1 MADFDDIPQPTSEEL
16 AALELYHQLLN
27 LGPDNGDRALMV
39 TLRLPSGRYI
49 GDVWLSTTDVE
60 LTVDKLIA
68 VNIQRADLD
77 DPPADPLPE
86 LPQVDWKDVADVVH
100 GFQQLLSEDG
110 DA

>member
-1 MADFDDIPQPTSEEL
+1 MADFDNEQQPTSQEL

-27 LGPDNGDRALMV
+27 LGPDNGDQALMV

-49 GDVWLSTTDVE
+49 GDLWLSTTDVE
-60 LTVDKLIA
+60 TAVDKLIA

-77 DPPADPLPE
+77 DPPADPLP
-86 LPQVDWKDVADVVH
+86 QVDWKDVADVVH
-100 GFQQLLSEDG
+100 GFQELLSEDG